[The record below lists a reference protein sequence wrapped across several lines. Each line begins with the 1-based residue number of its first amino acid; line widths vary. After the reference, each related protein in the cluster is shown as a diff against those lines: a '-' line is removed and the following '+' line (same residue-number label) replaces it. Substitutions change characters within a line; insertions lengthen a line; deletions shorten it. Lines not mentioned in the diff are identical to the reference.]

1 VTQIDE
7 QQADHRPAEAPR
19 APCQCESFARV
30 TEQAAL
36 AGARWLGR
44 ADKEAAEDAAF
55 SGARL
60 ALERLPVDG
69 HIVIGAPEGAEQL
82 STGTMIGAGGE
93 QVDLALDPLEGRA
106 VVARGGTNAI
116 SMIAASPR
124 GAMPS
129 LPEMYMRKMAVGPT
143 ARGSVSLER
152 SVGDNI
158 RAIAESYGRMVNDI
172 TAIVLDRPRHHDLIE
187 DIRASGA
194 RIKLIQDGDV
204 TASISAAVRGTND
217 HLAIGISG
225 TRQAVLAAA
234 ALRCLGGELQAQL
247 WPTRRAEIEDAR
259 AHGIEDIER
268 TFTIDDLAPQEVI
281 VAATGVSNGDLLHG
295 VRFLADSARTHS
307 LVMCTRC
314 NWVRFVDGIHFFAR
328 ERREE
333 VRLS

>member
-1 VTQIDE
+1 MHVVVEIADEDAHRMHFHVRDTATGGVRAMDKYLERIDDIRRIQSFLIGCARREGVEVVENANVEQAIDSVIALATGLERPRGALGMTQTDE
-7 QQADHRPAEAPR
+7 QQAAQRAAEPTPR

-60 ALERLPVDG
+60 ALEQLPVDG
-69 HIVIGAPEGAEQL
+69 RIVIGAPEGAEQL
-82 STGTMIGAGGE
+82 ATGTTIGAGGE
-93 QVDLALDPLEGRA
+93 EVDLALDPLEGRA

-158 RAIAESYGRMVNDI
+158 RAIADVVRPDGERHHR
-172 TAIVLDRPRHHDLIE
+172 DRPRPAAPSRSDRGHPRLRA
-187 DIRASGA
+187 RAS
-194 RIKLIQDGDV
+194 
-204 TASISAAVRGTND
+204 S
-217 HLAIGISG
+217 
-225 TRQAVLAAA
+225 
-234 ALRCLGGELQAQL
+234 
-247 WPTRRAEIEDAR
+247 
-259 AHGIEDIER
+259 
-268 TFTIDDLAPQEVI
+268 
-281 VAATGVSNGDLLHG
+281 
-295 VRFLADSARTHS
+295 
-307 LVMCTRC
+307 
-314 NWVRFVDGIHFFAR
+314 
-328 ERREE
+328 
-333 VRLS
+333 